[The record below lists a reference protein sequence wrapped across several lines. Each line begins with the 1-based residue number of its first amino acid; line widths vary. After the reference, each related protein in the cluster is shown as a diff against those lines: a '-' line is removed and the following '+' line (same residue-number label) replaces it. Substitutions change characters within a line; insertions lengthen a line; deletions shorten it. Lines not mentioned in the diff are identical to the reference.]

1 MYESLPI
8 KRGGGGLWE
17 SMFVVIAQMIYFF
30 VYWQVIWLLFFDS
43 RSEFALLY
51 NDKAVLENHHICA
64 SFRIMRSEESNIL
77 NHLSREEYRYAT
89 VTNIMSV
96 GESISLSIS
105 NVTKPYWHFYDKKL
119 SALKVLEQ

>member
-8 KRGGGGLWE
+8 KSGGGGGLWE

-96 GESISLSIS
+96 GESIC
-105 NVTKPYWHFYDKKL
+105 
-119 SALKVLEQ
+119 